1 MSLFRNNK
9 SGVKHTA
16 KNADTYIGK
25 YKIGDTVLSVIMLV
39 TVAAALVAS
48 VLCIF
53 VIGNRLSDKGVPS
66 DSTDSSYFSDSES
79 ESRAEPNGSNT
90 DRPIESGTNGVNGD
104 SSDDSEFPE
113 TSDTGSDETDTSIT
127 TDLSTDKDADT
138 GTDEPTET
146 ETDKHHSGKD
156 EPVGYVPTT
165 PDDVSVIGYYDMQS
179 KNAILIDCGTNTS
192 IAQRLADQVI
202 YPASL
207 TKIMTVVVAYENIN
221 NFNETFVMPIELW
234 RKAVNQGASKAK
246 FYTGTVLTMTDLM
259 YGTILP
265 SGAEAAYGL
274 AQCVAGSEEAFAV
287 LMNKKAAEL
296 GMSST
301 HFVNV
306 TGLHDP
312 NHYSTVRDM
321 ATLMNY
327 AMSIPAVKE
336 ILSAITY
343 RRSDGQQELTS
354 IVFNITESVHKTYN
368 NGVTMIAGKSGYTP
382 EAGNCLATYYESDN
396 GKSYILVTAGASNGK
411 YAPVNDAAVLIEKYI
426 K

>member
-9 SGVKHTA
+9 SGAKHSA
-16 KNADTYIGK
+16 QNADTYIGK
-25 YKIGDTVLSVIMLV
+25 YKISDTALSVIMLV
-39 TVAAALVAS
+39 MVAVALIAV

-53 VIGNRLSDKGVPS
+53 VIGSRFSDKGDPS
-66 DSTDSSYFSDSES
+66 DSTNGPYFSDSES
-79 ESRAEPNGSNT
+79 ESVTEPNDSST
-90 DRPIESGTNGVNGD
+90 DGPIENGTNGVNSGT
-104 SSDDSEFPE
+104 SNDSEKNENP
-113 TSDTGSDETDTSIT
+113 DTGSGEPDTSIT
-127 TDLSTDKDADT
+127 TDLSTDKDT

-146 ETDKHHSGKD
+146 ETDKRPEEKD

-165 PDDVSVIGYYDMQS
+165 PDDVSIIGYYDMQS
-179 KNAILIDCGTNTS
+179 KNAILIDCSTNTS
-192 IAQRLADQVI
+192 IAQRLADQII

-207 TKIMTVVVAYENIN
+207 TKIMTVVVAYENIKDLN
-221 NFNETFVMPIELW
+221 DTFVMPIELW
-234 RKAVNQGASKAK
+234 RKAVNQGASVAN

-327 AMSIPAVKE
+327 AMTIPAVKE
-336 ILSAITY
+336 ILSAVKY
-343 RRSDGQQELTS
+343 SRSDGKQELTS
-354 IVFNITESVHKTYN
+354 IVFNKTGYVHKTYS

-382 EAGNCLATYYESDN
+382 EAGRCLATYYESYN
-396 GKSYILVTAGASNGK
+396 GKSYILITANASNGK
-411 YAPVNDAAVLIEKYI
+411 YAPVNDAEILIEKYI